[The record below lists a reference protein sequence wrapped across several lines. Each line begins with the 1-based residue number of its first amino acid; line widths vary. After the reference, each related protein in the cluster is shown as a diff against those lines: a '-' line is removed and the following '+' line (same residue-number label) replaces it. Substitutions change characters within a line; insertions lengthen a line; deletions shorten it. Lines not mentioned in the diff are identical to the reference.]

1 MGWQRVALPTKDP
14 RDHLRHSAS
23 SPGLPPSQPAGPMTA
38 AVLARHGHQATQLVQ
53 VLREVQAGLGW
64 LPPQA
69 LAEVAQALHLSL
81 ADVQGVAGFYR
92 FFHTRP
98 VGRYRVLFVD
108 AATHC
113 SAPFEV
119 TQVQPA
125 RDASFTTHALSP
137 AALLQV
143 YQQLGSGPTPPCSL
157 LAIRAEHFE
166 LGQPPGPVALA
177 HLAQAL
183 QWGQRWL
190 AQGGT
195 AEPGHA

>member
-1 MGWQRVALPTKDP
+1 MHPVLVIGWGNPSRGDDALGP
-14 RDHLRHSAS
+14 LFVEQLQAA
-23 SPGLPPSQPAGPMTA
+23 AGDALVEWLTDYQLQVEHA
-38 AVLARHGHQATQLVQ
+38 LDLAG
-53 VLREVQAGLGW
+53 RE
-64 LPPQA
+64 
-69 LAEVAQALHLSL
+69 
-81 ADVQGVAGFYR
+81 
-92 FFHTRP
+92 
-98 VGRYRVLFVD
+98 RVLFVD
-108 AATHC
+108 AATQC

-143 YQQLGSGPTPPCSL
+143 YQQVGSGPAPPCSL

-166 LGQPPGPVALA
+166 LGQPPGAAALA